1 VLAFVLFVRRQSH
14 LFSADIDSQTETS
27 VEARLFGA
35 LFFGAVAKLDPL
47 QRMADTAEPGLVMR
61 LDVRQ
66 MISLDTTGLDA
77 LEQLHRSLSKRQ
89 GRLVLHGLNAQ
100 PRSLLERSGFSQHI
114 ELEDPVPV

>member
-1 VLAFVLFVRRQSH
+1 
-14 LFSADIDSQTETS
+14 
-27 VEARLFGA
+27 
-35 LFFGAVAKLDPL
+35 
-47 QRMADTAEPGLVMR
+47 MR

-114 ELEDPVPV
+114 DLEDPLPV